1 MYQAAFGRLF
11 LWILVDARLPLQSWF
26 SNPGINSPFPFPFTF
41 PFAFPFPFPFH
52 FSLSLSLSPFPFT
65 FTFPFPFPFPLSP
78 FTFPLSPFPFPLSLQ
93 RFVQISKGS
102 SPFFPLLKK

>member
-26 SNPGINSPFPFPFTF
+26 SNPGIN
-41 PFAFPFPFPFH
+41 
-52 FSLSLSLSPFPFT
+52 
-65 FTFPFPFPFPLSP
+65 SP